1 MTYLTPYISLED
13 MDNITQSILSDYEI
27 DVENITEAIPIEEI
41 IEFHFDL
48 SVSWENIDDL
58 SQGEHVMAA
67 IFPSEKQIVM
77 NENKLDLFKENEGFM
92 NFTFAHE
99 LGHWV
104 LHTADDTQL
113 SFDLNSNKHVFYCR
127 STSKKLPVE
136 TQADMFASSI
146 LMPKPFVVS
155 FISDLWNQ
163 ERVQW
168 NDLYQLCELL
178 HVSISA
184 LIVRLEQLKLL
195 YVEEKKIYESKEEA
209 MGQASFDF

>member
-113 SFDLNSNKHVFYCR
+113 SFDLNSNKHIFYCR
-127 STSKKLPVE
+127 STSK
-136 TQADMFASSI
+136 TSS
-146 LMPKPFVVS
+146 
-155 FISDLWNQ
+155 
-163 ERVQW
+163 
-168 NDLYQLCELL
+168 
-178 HVSISA
+178 
-184 LIVRLEQLKLL
+184 
-195 YVEEKKIYESKEEA
+195 
-209 MGQASFDF
+209 